1 MFISTVVVRAVIA
14 EVENRG
20 LHTERLLRAASI
32 ERAALRRPAA
42 GIRYRDFDRLVRQSM
57 ELTGD
62 PSLGLAIGARAP
74 KTMLHVLGMLLV
86 TSPTIRES
94 YQQLVRYGSL
104 VASNLDWQLSER
116 AQLACLGYTSRDGAD
131 PETQRFI
138 ADCAIALALRFGRQ
152 FAPSE
157 PAHEVW
163 FQHHEPSYGAE
174 YEQLFHCPVRF
185 RQTSN
190 AVLFSRALLDRTQAH
205 ADPMLQQLLVG
216 LADDLQSEVK
226 GDTTFQARVR
236 LALRYETD
244 LAKVD
249 SESLARRWGLS
260 RRALRRR
267 LASEGAS
274 LSGLLDEARCQRAF
288 DELKKPECKIKE
300 VAEDLGY
307 SETSAF
313 HRAFKRWTGRTP
325 TDYKAELVERV
336 SLRTGASVG

>member
-1 MFISTVVVRAVIA
+1 
-14 EVENRG
+14 
-20 LHTERLLRAASI
+20 
-32 ERAALRRPAA
+32 
-42 GIRYRDFDRLVRQSM
+42 
-57 ELTGD
+57 
-62 PSLGLAIGARAP
+62 
-74 KTMLHVLGMLLV
+74 
-86 TSPTIRES
+86 
-94 YQQLVRYGSL
+94 
-104 VASNLDWQLSER
+104 
-116 AQLACLGYTSRDGAD
+116 
-131 PETQRFI
+131 
-138 ADCAIALALRFGRQ
+138 
-152 FAPSE
+152 
-157 PAHEVW
+157 
-163 FQHHEPSYGAE
+163 
-174 YEQLFHCPVRF
+174 VRF